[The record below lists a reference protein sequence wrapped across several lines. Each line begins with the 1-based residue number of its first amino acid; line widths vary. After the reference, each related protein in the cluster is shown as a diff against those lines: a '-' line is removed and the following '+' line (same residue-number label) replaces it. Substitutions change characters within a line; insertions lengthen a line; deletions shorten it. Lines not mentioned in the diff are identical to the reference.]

1 MPVSVRYQGI
11 GAMST
16 RTNTGAEPFRKF
28 WQYEIALYRGDELID
43 NGTIKGIAERIGVRK
58 DTIYWV
64 HDASTLGYRRAD
76 SRKDQSQA
84 VRAVRI

>member
-1 MPVSVRYQGI
+1 
-11 GAMST
+11 MSK

-43 NGTIKGIAERIGVRK
+43 NGTIKEIAERIGVRK
-58 DTIYWV
+58 DTIYWYTTP
-64 HDASTLGYRRAD
+64 AGYRRAD